1 MSSWIALGLLI
12 ISALILVLYHDQ
24 GTIAGLQ
31 SSNFA
36 GLMASVALLIW
47 IGSSVLRDYSGKYGR
62 ALKDLTTW
70 TGITL
75 ILVTLYTFRIELM
88 EGSERVLQQLM
99 PAGTNISLSPY
110 NNERATVRI
119 RKKNNGHFIINT
131 LTNNKP
137 LTMLLDTGAST
148 VVLSANDARAIG
160 IDTTKLRYVIPVDT
174 ANGKTLAARI
184 TIKSLAVGPIKLRR
198 IEALVAGE
206 GDLRESL
213 LGMSFLN
220 RLRSYEVT
228 GDFLVLRS

>member
-1 MSSWIALGLLI
+1 LI

-99 PAGTNISLSPY
+99 PAGTNS
-110 NNERATVRI
+110 
-119 RKKNNGHFIINT
+119 
-131 LTNNKP
+131 
-137 LTMLLDTGAST
+137 
-148 VVLSANDARAIG
+148 
-160 IDTTKLRYVIPVDT
+160 
-174 ANGKTLAARI
+174 
-184 TIKSLAVGPIKLRR
+184 
-198 IEALVAGE
+198 
-206 GDLRESL
+206 
-213 LGMSFLN
+213 
-220 RLRSYEVT
+220 
-228 GDFLVLRS
+228 

>member
-1 MSSWIALGLLI
+1 MSSWIALGLLV

-47 IGSSVLRDYSGKYGR
+47 IGSSVLRDYAGKYGR
-62 ALKDLTTW
+62 AIKDITTW
-70 TGITL
+70 AGITL
-75 ILVTLYTFRIELM
+75 ILVAIYTFRVELM
-88 EGSERVLQQLM
+88 EGTERVVQQLM

-110 NNERATVRI
+110 NQERATVRI
-119 RKKNNGHFIINT
+119 RKKNDGHFILNT
-131 LTNNKP
+131 ITNNKP
-137 LTMLLDTGAST
+137 VTMLLDTGASS

-160 IDTTKLRYVIPVDT
+160 IDTDKLRFVIPVNT
-174 ANGKTLAARI
+174 ANGRTLAARI
-184 TIKSLAVGPIKLRR
+184 TLKSLAIGPIRIRR
-198 IEALVAGE
+198 VEALVARN
-206 GDLRESL
+206 GDLTESL

-220 RLRSYEVT
+220 RLRSYEVS

>member
-12 ISALILVLYHDQ
+12 ISGLILVLYHDQ

-36 GLMASVALLIW
+36 GLMVSIALLIW
-47 IGSSVLRDYSGKYGR
+47 IGSSLLGNYAGRYGR
-62 ALKDLTTW
+62 ALKDFITW

-75 ILVTLYTFRIELM
+75 ILVSVYTFRVELL
-88 EGSERVLQQLM
+88 EGSERIIQQLM

-110 NNERATVRI
+110 SGERATVRI
-119 RKKNNGHFIINT
+119 RKKNDGHFVLQT

-137 LTMLLDTGAST
+137 VTMLLDTGASN
-148 VVLSANDARAIG
+148 VVLSAADARAIG
-160 IDTTKLRYVIPVDT
+160 VDTSRLRYVIPVST
-174 ANGKTLAARI
+174 ANGKTLAARVVI
-184 TIKSLAVGPIKLRR
+184 DSLAIGPIRIPR
-198 IEALVAGE
+198 IEALVARQ
-206 GDLRESL
+206 GDLSESL

-220 RLRSYEVT
+220 RLRSYEVS

>member
-1 MSSWIALGLLI
+1 
-12 ISALILVLYHDQ
+12 
-24 GTIAGLQ
+24 
-31 SSNFA
+31 
-36 GLMASVALLIW
+36 
-47 IGSSVLRDYSGKYGR
+47 
-62 ALKDLTTW
+62 
-70 TGITL
+70 
-75 ILVTLYTFRIELM
+75 
-88 EGSERVLQQLM
+88 
-99 PAGTNISLSPY
+99 
-110 NNERATVRI
+110 
-119 RKKNNGHFIINT
+119 
-131 LTNNKP
+131 
-137 LTMLLDTGAST
+137 MLLDTGAST